1 MQNVTAANTSAPLRM
16 VTIRQ
21 AAATGIL
28 PEHCIRTMVKTGE
41 IPCVYAGTKALLNLD
56 KLIERLQAL

>member
-1 MQNVTAANTSAPLRM
+1 M